1 MKVIVEV
8 RVATAVEV
16 EVDDKYKALAKD
28 DNDMTWEDVN
38 DLLGQASEEASKK
51 FPDADFVEVKIVK
64 TKRGEILVEDW

>member
-38 DLLGQASEEASKK
+38 DLLSQASEEAIEK

-64 TKRGEILVEDW
+64 TERGEILAED

>member
-8 RVATAVEV
+8 RVATTVEV

-38 DLLGQASEEASKK
+38 DLLSQTSEEASKK
-51 FPDADFVEVKIVK
+51 FPDADFVVVNTVK
-64 TKRGEILVEDW
+64 TERGEILAED